1 MFSKLFKGDLSLGET
16 FWKFGIFGLII
27 LNLAV
32 KLFGYLLGSYLQG
45 HSIKDYFLHNFH
57 MVNSPK
63 LGILWTLCYL
73 SSLIILAIYSWNI
86 VLGVWRSSNNYEKS
100 GILSFFAKLF
110 IIGIVGYIWHRVLL
124 PVF

>member
-1 MFSKLFKGDLSLGET
+1 
-16 FWKFGIFGLII
+16 
-27 LNLAV
+27 
-32 KLFGYLLGSYLQG
+32 
-45 HSIKDYFLHNFH
+45 

-110 IIGIVGYIWHRVLL
+110 IIGIIPKIIRLIIKDKTKVN
-124 PVF
+124 FNEA